1 MKRGKGYKF
10 AEGGKATTKKAQ
22 QFPAPAGTK
31 PDMKQ
36 YNMALQQMLSQAM
49 RGQAQADQRRNDVN
63 PQRDAMIRKLME
75 GYRNPSSEQP
85 SPEKMRR
92 YIERLRNEQMDKK
105 MNEGYQKSKSRN
117 FQSGGGVKKP
127 RTANMGEAYRNEYLL
142 GDKTGKEFDRDMKRR
157 VMNDHRHLDT
167 LTRSM
172 KQSANVNSRGRMD
185 DLLEAVRRGESIP
198 KTYGSVYNSRE
209 ASRRMLKNEGV
220 KPGDKL
226 SPKERNRLLNE
237 LRKLR
242 GL

>member
-10 AEGGKATTKKAQ
+10 AEGGKATAKKAQ

-63 PQRDAMIRKLME
+63 PKRDAMIRKLME

-105 MNEGYQKSKSRN
+105 MNEGYKKSKSRDYKAGGDV
-117 FQSGGGVKKP
+117 SGKKMTP
-127 RTANMGEAYRNEYLL
+127 EQRKML
-142 GDKTGKEFDRDMKRR
+142 M
-157 VMNDHRHLDT
+157 
-167 LTRSM
+167 
-172 KQSANVNSRGRMD
+172 
-185 DLLEAVRRGESIP
+185 
-198 KTYGSVYNSRE
+198 
-209 ASRRMLKNEGV
+209 RMLMKAKG
-220 KPGDKL
+220 
-226 SPKERNRLLNE
+226 RR
-237 LRKLR
+237 
-242 GL
+242 